1 MELHPIVEDFLEK
14 WVYPTGFSGPG
25 YDFRMR
31 FTERCI
37 PAWNVA
43 TLRAVEAA
51 EKDRQ
56 DPSRAWLRENATAG
70 YAGEGPQMSIKQ
82 MSTQLLAVAIED
94 QARYIELQ
102 RMRAQQIWD
111 EVKHGQLHAD
121 VLIRAG
127 FVKREEELMAS
138 ADANTLGILSYF
150 GLTAMFPHIHPLARN
165 AQHYFFEGTACLGI
179 AVRMQYLD
187 DPLDLHDNLSQYP
200 EELMHFIEGKFQM
213 DAYAL
218 TEAEQ
223 RPIDEALDFMLQ
235 PWSPTLS
242 DVLDPERGKESAGE
256 TAA

>member
-1 MELHPIVEDFLEK
+1 MDIHPILQEFLDK
-14 WVYPTGFSGPG
+14 WVYPTGFTGPG

-31 FTERCI
+31 FTERCL

-43 TLRAVEAA
+43 TLRSVEAA
-51 EKDRQ
+51 EKDAK
-56 DPSRAWLRENATAG
+56 DPSREWLKSNAMAG

-82 MSTQLLAVAIED
+82 MSTQLLAVKIEE
-94 QARYIELQ
+94 QEKYIELQ
-102 RMRAQQIWD
+102 RMRTQQIWD

-121 VLIRAG
+121 VLLRGG
-127 FVKREEELMAS
+127 FFEKEEDLMES

-179 AVRMQYLD
+179 AVRIKYMD

-200 EELMHFIEGKFQM
+200 EELMHFMEGKFQM

-223 RPIDEALDFMLQ
+223 KPIDEALDFMMQ
-235 PWSPTLS
+235 PWAPTLA
-242 DVLDPERGKESAGE
+242 DALTLDESLEAE
-256 TAA
+256 A